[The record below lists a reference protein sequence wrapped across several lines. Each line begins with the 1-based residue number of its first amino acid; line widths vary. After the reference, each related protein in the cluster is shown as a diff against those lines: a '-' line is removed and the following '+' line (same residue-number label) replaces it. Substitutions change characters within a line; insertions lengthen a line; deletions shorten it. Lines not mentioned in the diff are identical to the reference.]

1 MKQVW
6 RKQKP
11 RTPGFIR
18 AFTMETPLGDVLE
31 AEFNFHER
39 LVRLTV
45 EIKEEKG
52 RMYGATVKNGTVQT
66 EKDITSGRAYPVF
79 RKIWPF
85 REYFSSLP
93 DKDMLVSIGGAY
105 EIYPPFQ
112 AEVSEKTRSSRGPL
126 ESALF
131 PSTRYDSIFGIIR
144 ETRFQR
150 WRRERR
156 EAREA
161 RGSLWTRFKRR
172 VWGDLQ
178 DVCLGVGFGCLVYYV
193 YYDYV
198 VLGLSLGVLGMIA
211 GLLDFLVRKRSVLMT
226 KVLSF
231 LSFGSYFFYNG
242 YVYF

>member
-39 LVRLTV
+39 LVRLAV

-52 RMYGATVKNGTVQT
+52 RMYGATVKNGTVQA
-66 EKDITSGRAYPVF
+66 EKDITSGRPYPVF
-79 RKIWPF
+79 RKVWPF
-85 REYFSSLP
+85 REYFSTLP
-93 DKDMLVSIGGAY
+93 DKDMLACIGGAY
-105 EIYPPFQ
+105 EIYPPFVPDAQ
-112 AEVSEKTRSSRGPL
+112 EKGRSQRFSL

-131 PSTRYDSIFGIIR
+131 PSTRYDSIFGIVR

-161 RGSLWTRFKRR
+161 RGSLWLRFKRR

-178 DVCLGVGFGCLVYYV
+178 DIFMGVGFGCLVYYL

-198 VLGLSLGVLGMIA
+198 VLGLTLGILGMTA

-231 LSFGSYFFYNG
+231 LSFGSYFFY
-242 YVYF
+242 

>member
-1 MKQVW
+1 MKQIW

-18 AFTMETPLGDVLE
+18 SFTMETPLGDVLE

-39 LVRLTV
+39 LVRLSA
-45 EIKEEKG
+45 EIKAERG
-52 RMYGATVKNGTVQT
+52 RIYNSTIRNGVVMQ
-66 EKDITSGRAYPVF
+66 EKDMTAGRVYPVF

-85 REYFSSLP
+85 REFFSLLP
-93 DKDMLVSIGGAY
+93 DKDMLASIGGCY
-105 EIYPPFQ
+105 EIYPPQ
-112 AEVSEKTRSSRGPL
+112 AENQSERKSWEEKGFGEP
-126 ESALF
+126 F
-131 PSTRYDSIFGIIR
+131 STKYDSIFGIIR

-150 WRRERR
+150 WRRKRR
-156 EAREA
+156 EARLS
-161 RGSLWTRFKRR
+161 RGTRWERFKRR
-172 VWGDLQ
+172 FWGDVQ
-178 DVCLGVGFGCLVYYV
+178 DICLGLGLCGVVYYA

-198 VLGLSLGVLGMIA
+198 ILGFSLASFGMLA

-231 LSFGSYFFYNG
+231 LSLGSYFFYTG

>member
-1 MKQVW
+1 MKHVW

-18 AFTMETPLGDVLE
+18 AYTMETALGDVLE

-39 LVRLTV
+39 LVRLAV

-52 RMYGATVKNGTVQT
+52 RIYAATVRNGTVIQ
-66 EKDITSGRAYPVF
+66 EKDVSSGRAYPVF
-79 RKIWPF
+79 RKLWPF
-85 REYFSSLP
+85 RDYFSTLP
-93 DKDMLVSIGGAY
+93 DQDLLASIGGCY
-105 EIYPPFQ
+105 DIFPPFVP
-112 AEVSEKTRSSRGPL
+112 EPLDREGREGRGSR
-126 ESALF
+126 F
-131 PSTRYDSIFGIIR
+131 PSSTRYDSVFGIVR

-156 EAREA
+156 EARKA

-172 VWGDLQ
+172 VLGDLQ
-178 DVCLGVGFGCLVYYV
+178 DLSLGFGLAYLIYIT

-198 VLGLSLGVLGMIA
+198 ILGWTLAGLGMAA
-211 GLLDFLVRKRSVLMT
+211 GLLDFLVRKRSVLFT

-231 LSFGSYFFYNG
+231 LSLGSYFFYNG

>member
-18 AFTMETPLGDVLE
+18 AFIMETPLGDILE
-31 AEFNFHER
+31 AEFNFHEK
-39 LVRLTV
+39 LVRLTA

-52 RMYGATVKNGTVQT
+52 RIYAATIRNGVVLQ
-66 EKDITSGRAYPVF
+66 EKDISAGRAYPVF

-85 REYFSSLP
+85 RDYYSALP
-93 DKDMLVSIGGAY
+93 DKDLLACVGGSYDIFPPNSHDDSPEAAY
-105 EIYPPFQ
+105 RRERRNDAGF
-112 AEVSEKTRSSRGPL
+112 
-126 ESALF
+126 
-131 PSTRYDSIFGIIR
+131 STRYDSIFGIVR

-150 WRRERR
+150 WRRRRR
-156 EAREA
+156 EAR
-161 RGSLWTRFKRR
+161 RSLGTPWERFKRR

-178 DVCLGVGFGCLVYYV
+178 DFCLGLGAATLVYYT

-198 VLGLSLGVLGMIA
+198 LLGASLASVGMVA
-211 GLLDFLVRKRSVLMT
+211 GLMDFLVRKRSVLFT

-231 LSFGSYFFYNG
+231 LSLGSYFFYSG

>member
-1 MKQVW
+1 
-6 RKQKP
+6 
-11 RTPGFIR
+11 
-18 AFTMETPLGDVLE
+18 METPLGDVLE

-52 RMYGATVKNGTVQT
+52 RMYGATVKNGTVQS

-112 AEVSEKTRSSRGPL
+112 PEASERVRTPRSNFQ
-126 ESALF
+126 SALF

-178 DVCLGVGFGCLVYYV
+178 DVCLGIGFGCLVYYV

-198 VLGLSLGVLGMIA
+198 VLGLSLAALGMVA

>member
-1 MKQVW
+1 MKQIW

-18 AFTMETPLGDVLE
+18 AFTMETPLGDVLG

-39 LVRLTV
+39 LVRLSV

-52 RMYGATVKNGTVQT
+52 RMYGATVKNGAVLS
-66 EKDITSGRAYPVF
+66 EKDISAGRAYPAF

-85 REYFSSLP
+85 RDYFASLP
-93 DKDMLVSIGGAY
+93 DKDLLASLGGAY
-105 EIYPPFQ
+105 EIYPPFEPESDPERRERQ
-112 AEVSEKTRSSRGPL
+112 KTPYFG
-126 ESALF
+126 
-131 PSTRYDSIFGIIR
+131 STRYDNIFGIVR

-150 WRRERR
+150 FFRKRR

-161 RGSLWTRFKRR
+161 RGPLWPRFKAR
-172 VWGDLQ
+172 VLGDLQ
-178 DVCLGVGFGCLVYYV
+178 DISLGLGFGYLVYQT

-198 VLGLSLGVLGMIA
+198 VLGLALGVLGMVL
-211 GLLDFLVRKRSVLMT
+211 GLVDFLIRKRSVLMT

-231 LSFGSYFFYNG
+231 LTLGSYFFYNG